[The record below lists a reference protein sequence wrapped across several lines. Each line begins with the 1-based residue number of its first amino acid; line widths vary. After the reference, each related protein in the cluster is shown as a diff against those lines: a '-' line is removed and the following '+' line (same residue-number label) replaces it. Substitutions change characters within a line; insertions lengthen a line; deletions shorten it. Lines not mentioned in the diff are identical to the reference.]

1 MLASSSS
8 LRTVSSCPRL
18 LILPLD
24 LSSHAGLLICPVCC
38 PPLHWT
44 PCPPARYHFHTGLL
58 IFPPPC
64 PLLHWLSF
72 PPCSLATPSLTF
84 QIIPHSCLVFLA
96 YPSLWIPAP
105 CPPCPTFT
113 LAPFSLPL
121 LLTLHPCADFLFLST
136 HHPPLPLFFLPSGF
150 GSLPCI
156 LNACSGDI
164 KSTSCINLS
173 VTEGGSGSQRPRPRV
188 LLKAPTLAEME
199 EMNTSE
205 VRE

>member
-8 LRTVSSCPRL
+8 LLTVSSCPRL
-18 LILPLD
+18 LILPLN

-113 LAPFSLPL
+113 LALFSLPL

-136 HHPPLPLFFLPSGF
+136 HHPPCLCCSFLQGLVLCPASSMPALGTSSPLPASTCQSRMLGVEASGRGL
-150 GSLPCI
+150 GSC
-156 LNACSGDI
+156 
-164 KSTSCINLS
+164 
-173 VTEGGSGSQRPRPRV
+173 
-188 LLKAPTLAEME
+188 LKPPP
-199 EMNTSE
+199 
-205 VRE
+205 